1 MTPGSRESG
10 PYTTR
15 PRAGRDAMDAAGPPG
30 RVAKGDGMRRGIG
43 LLFATAIGFACG
55 GGTSGAGS
63 APAADAAQ
71 VAAKLD
77 GESIT
82 IGELDTR
89 AKERLYVR
97 ETRGGEAS
105 AVYELR
111 EEALHAWVEERVLES
126 EAKKRGLD
134 VDGLVAEEVK
144 ARGPVTDEEV
154 AAFYEQNKS
163 RVQGRTLEQL
173 APDIRRHLEG
183 LREQE
188 VRTALIDKA
197 QLEILLQPPRV
208 EVSST
213 GPSLGPADAPVTL
226 IEFSDFQ
233 CPFCARAAPVLKT
246 LKEHY
251 PTQLR
256 VVYKHLPLESI
267 HPRARAAAEAAV
279 CAEEQG
285 KFWEFH
291 DRLFANAGTLSEED
305 LRGHAQAIGL
315 DVAAFETCRT
325 APNRGAKIEADMAEA
340 KAAGV
345 TGTPAFVLNGVLLR
359 GLQPPDVL
367 IARIDEELGD
377 AAPKPAAQASP

>member
-1 MTPGSRESG
+1 MKRS
-10 PYTTR
+10 
-15 PRAGRDAMDAAGPPG
+15 
-30 RVAKGDGMRRGIG
+30 IG
-43 LLFATAIGFACG
+43 LACAMAVG
-55 GGTSGAGS
+55 LACSGGTGGAGN
-63 APAADAAQ
+63 APADTSQ

-77 GESIT
+77 GETIT
-82 IGELDTR
+82 IEELDDR

-97 ETRGGEAS
+97 ETRGGDAS
-105 AVYELR
+105 AVFELR
-111 EEALHAWVEERVLES
+111 EEALHAWIEERVLAR
-126 EAKKRGLD
+126 EAEKRGVD
-134 VDGLVAEEVK
+134 VDALIAEEVA

-154 AAFYEQNKS
+154 SAFYEQNKA

-173 APDIRRHLEG
+173 APDIRRHLDG
-183 LREQE
+183 LSEQE
-188 VRTALIDKA
+188 IRTALIEKA
-197 QLEILLQPPRV
+197 EVEILLEPPRV

-213 GPSLGPADAPVTL
+213 GPAVGPADAPVTL

-233 CPFCARAAPVLKT
+233 CPFCSRALPVIKALRDR
-246 LKEHY
+246 Y

-285 KFWEFH
+285 RFWEFH
-291 DRLFANAGTLSEED
+291 DQVFANASALSDDD
-305 LRGHAQAIGL
+305 LRGHASKVGL
-315 DVAAFETCRT
+315 DLAAFETCRAST
-325 APNRGAKIEADMAEA
+325 KGAERVEADMAEA

-367 IARIDEELGD
+367 IARIDGELGD
-377 AAPKPAAQASP
+377 AAPKPEAAQASP

>member
-1 MTPGSRESG
+1 
-10 PYTTR
+10 
-15 PRAGRDAMDAAGPPG
+15 
-30 RVAKGDGMRRGIG
+30 MRRGIG
-43 LLFATAIGFACG
+43 LAFATALGFACS
-55 GGTSGAGS
+55 GGTGGAGN

-77 GESIT
+77 GESISV
-82 IGELDTR
+82 GELDDR
-89 AKERLYVR
+89 AKERLYMR

-111 EEALHAWVEERVLES
+111 EEALHAWVEERVLAR
-126 EAKKRGLD
+126 EAQKRGID
-134 VDGLVAEEVK
+134 VDALVAEEVN
-144 ARGPVTDEEV
+144 ARGQVTDEEV

-213 GPSLGPADAPVTL
+213 GPAVGPADAPVTL

-233 CPFCARAAPVLKT
+233 CPFCARAVPIIKT
-246 LKEHY
+246 LRERY

-285 KFWEFH
+285 RFWEFH

-305 LRGHAQAIGL
+305 LRAHASAVGL

-325 APNRGAKIEADMAEA
+325 GPKRAERIEADMAEA

-359 GLQPPDVL
+359 GLQPPDAL
-367 IARIDEELGD
+367 IARIDGELGD
-377 AAPKPAAQASP
+377 AAPKPEATQASP